1 MLKQAIL
8 CWALCAASVALA
20 DTPNKSL
27 EQLEQEMMAFYRQ
40 PSGVR
45 GLALLE
51 QASQNDAIASKRS
64 AILNL
69 GRWGGEML
77 TRYPEQIAKW
87 CPRAGKYAEPY
98 QIVAQVALG
107 STRHPAAQR
116 CLKTLHWENP
126 FGSTPRD
133 PVAAPIN
140 GPADLDALWVAFG
153 VTGNPKAVEKIAAFI
168 VDSEKR
174 LPKNPPAD
182 ANGKVRVD
190 MGLALTNGAAVW
202 SLGSNIKQNPDVARI
217 AQAYAAKQS
226 ADDKRILQDKL
237 GLK

>member
-40 PSGVR
+40 PGGVR

-107 STRHPAAQR
+107 STRTPKRNAA
-116 CLKTLHWENP
+116 
-126 FGSTPRD
+126 
-133 PVAAPIN
+133 
-140 GPADLDALWVAFG
+140 
-153 VTGNPKAVEKIAAFI
+153 
-168 VDSEKR
+168 
-174 LPKNPPAD
+174 
-182 ANGKVRVD
+182 
-190 MGLALTNGAAVW
+190 
-202 SLGSNIKQNPDVARI
+202 
-217 AQAYAAKQS
+217 
-226 ADDKRILQDKL
+226 
-237 GLK
+237 

>member
-27 EQLEQEMMAFYRQ
+27 EQLEQEIMAFYRQ

-107 STRHPAAQR
+107 STRHPEAQR
-116 CLKTLHWENP
+116 CLNTLHWQNP
-126 FGSTPRD
+126 LGKTPPN
-133 PVAAPIN
+133 PVTTPITN
-140 GPADLDALWVAFG
+140 AADLDALWVAFS
-153 VTGNPKAVEKIAAFI
+153 VTGNPKAVEKIAAF
-168 VDSEKR
+168 VLASEKQ
-174 LPKNPPAD
+174 LPNNPPA
-182 ANGKVRVD
+182 NGNSKSQEN
-190 MGLALTNGAAVW
+190 MAW
-202 SLGSNIKQNPDVARI
+202 H
-217 AQAYAAKQS
+217 
-226 ADDKRILQDKL
+226 
-237 GLK
+237 

>member
-1 MLKQAIL
+1 MLKKSAL
-8 CWALCAASVALA
+8 LLALCAANLALA
-20 DTPNKSL
+20 DAPK
-27 EQLEQEMMAFYRQ
+27 QETERLSQEVMVFYRQ
-40 PSGVR
+40 PSGER

-51 QASQNDAIASKRS
+51 RLSQNDFVASRQG
-64 AILNL
+64 AMLNT

-77 TRYPEQIAKW
+77 TRYPEQIDKW

-98 QIVAQVALG
+98 QMVAKVVLG

-202 SLGSNIKQNPDVARI
+202 SLGSNIKQNPMWRGLRKRMPPSKARTI
-217 AQAYAAKQS
+217 NAFCKINWA
-226 ADDKRILQDKL
+226 
-237 GLK
+237 

>member
-27 EQLEQEMMAFYRQ
+27 EQLEQEFMAFYRQ

-87 CPRAGKYAEPY
+87 CPRAGKYAERY
-98 QIVAQVALG
+98 QIVAQVALS
-107 STRHPAAQR
+107 STRHPEAQR
-116 CLKTLHWENP
+116 CLNTLHWQNP
-126 FGSTPRD
+126 LGKTSPN
-133 PVAAPIN
+133 PVAAPITN
-140 GPADLDALWVAFG
+140 AADLDALWVAFS
-153 VTGNPKAVEKIAAFI
+153 VTGNPKAVEKIAAF
-168 VDSEKR
+168 VLASEKQ
-174 LPKNPPAD
+174 LLNNPPT
-182 ANGKVRVD
+182 NGNSKSQENT
-190 MGLALTNGAAVW
+190 GLALTQGAAEW
-202 SLGSNIKQNPDVARI
+202 SLRSNIKQNRDVARI
-217 AQAYAAKQS
+217 VRAYVAKQS
-226 ADDKRILQDKL
+226 VGDKRILQERL
-237 GLK
+237 GL